1 MIKVIKRKANHSSQ
15 LFCFELKWRHVQFVF
30 SAYLLLFLIVVLQQ
44 EYHNYSAFLLCNYLF
59 LVWLS
64 FPCFTLDVELVL
76 VTGFFMFILWSP
88 LTQIYPA
95 TGSSALSNRIF
106 FFEMH
111 RGDLLC
117 LHFCILFLL
126 LHIVC
131 GSLTHLCCYGRSL
144 KWNKEVPYPV
154 A

>member
-106 FFEMH
+106 FFLRCTEVTCCVYISVYCFCYFTLFV
-111 RGDLLC
+111 DLWPIC
-117 LHFCILFLL
+117 VVMAGVWSEIRKY
-126 LHIVC
+126 
-131 GSLTHLCCYGRSL
+131 LTL
-144 KWNKEVPYPV
+144 
-154 A
+154 

>member
-1 MIKVIKRKANHSSQ
+1 MIKVVKRKANHSSQ

-30 SAYLLLFLIVVLQQ
+30 SAYLLLFFIVVLQQ

-106 FFEMH
+106 FFFWDAQRWLAVFTFLYIVFVTSH
-111 RGDLLC
+111 CLWIFDPFVLLWQE
-117 LHFCILFLL
+117 F
-126 LHIVC
+126 
-131 GSLTHLCCYGRSL
+131 
-144 KWNKEVPYPV
+144 EVK
-154 A
+154 

>member
-1 MIKVIKRKANHSSQ
+1 MIKVVKRKANHSSQ

-30 SAYLLLFLIVVLQQ
+30 SAYLLLFFIVVLQQ

-106 FFEMH
+106 FFWDAQRWLAVFTFLYIVFVTSH
-111 RGDLLC
+111 SLWIFDPFVLLWQE
-117 LHFCILFLL
+117 F
-126 LHIVC
+126 
-131 GSLTHLCCYGRSL
+131 
-144 KWNKEVPYPV
+144 EVK
-154 A
+154 